1 MTEMY
6 LYPIDKE
13 DFKICQHNIV
23 ALTRKLLTMEGGVER
38 QVIGKKWWRK
48 NKKVPKPAD
57 FKFDKPASIG
67 RMNLVKIEYAAYSH
81 VSDAHT
87 ILFVKNEY
95 LQNGWSLFDADGVD
109 GLLALFPNKGVLKL
123 DINRPVGSIDSAS
136 KVKIKHTQITPN
148 VSINTN
154 QGYKEDLE
162 AEREKGDDGDRY
174 NLGFCGLFLFMFLC
188 FYSRNKNN
196 PNWPAYWDSYLCK
209 LKHSVW
215 MTYCDEYKN
224 IRGRQKALM
233 ATCIAQEIY
242 RIIQND
248 YSHITRSR
256 IPSERDVNEL
266 IKKVNHILVHYLT

>member
-6 LYPIDKE
+6 LYPIDNE

-23 ALTRKLLTMEGGVER
+23 ALTRKLLTMESGVER
-38 QVIGKKWWRK
+38 QVIGKEWWRK
-48 NKKVPKPAD
+48 KKRGPKPAGLT
-57 FKFDKPASIG
+57 FDKPVSIG
-67 RMNLVKIEYAAYSH
+67 RNSLVKIEYAAYSDGL
-81 VSDAHT
+81 SEHT

-95 LQNGWSLFDADGVD
+95 LQNDWSIFDADGID
-109 GLLALFPNKGVLKL
+109 GLLELFPDEGVLQI
-123 DINRPVGSIDSAS
+123 DISRVGTIND
-136 KVKIKHTQITPN
+136 VDMVEQYYTELTPTKT
-148 VSINTN
+148 INTN
-154 QGYKEDLE
+154 QGYRVD
-162 AEREKGDDGDRY
+162 REQAARRGVGDGDRY

-209 LKHSVW
+209 LKQSLL
-215 MTYCDEYKN
+215 MTYCDQCKN

-233 ATCIAQEIY
+233 ATYIAQEIY

-266 IKKVNHILVHYLT
+266 IIKVNHILDHYLT